1 MQISK
6 AIVGAGVNLSVCRS
20 DIFNHRCKLQS
31 LKIASPFLAS
41 AARAY
46 QHIPTYKRTYVERKK
61 WQTALQGEKK
71 TRHNKSGQSYVR
83 DARERGAPLAQQSV
97 VIDCIFMPLIESPF
111 LAHRSL
117 RTNNVFNKSLIIT
130 PSATRCLCN
139 CR

>member
-71 TRHNKSGQSYVR
+71 QDIINPARVTCAMR
-83 DARERGAPLAQQSV
+83 AREERHSRSSRLL
-97 VIDCIFMPLIESPF
+97 LI
-111 LAHRSL
+111 AY
-117 RTNNVFNKSLIIT
+117 
-130 PSATRCLCN
+130 LC
-139 CR
+139 R